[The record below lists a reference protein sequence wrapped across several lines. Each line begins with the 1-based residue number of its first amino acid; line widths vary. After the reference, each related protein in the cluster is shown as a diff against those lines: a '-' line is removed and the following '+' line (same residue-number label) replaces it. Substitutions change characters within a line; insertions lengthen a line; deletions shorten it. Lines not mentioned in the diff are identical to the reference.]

1 MMIGMERTIDTRRTM
16 LLFATMAAA
25 IIVACSV
32 VLGSA
37 AAANCG
43 PSWSTVPSAAELQD
57 PRAIA
62 ANAPDDIWTVGSKG
76 LDAQDSAP
84 KAGVEYWD
92 GTSCS
97 MVPTPNAGD
106 RENAF

>member
-1 MMIGMERTIDTRRTM
+1 MVMGMERNIGMRRTM

-25 IIVACSV
+25 TIAACSV

-62 ANAPDDIWTVGSKG
+62 ANAPDDIWAVGSKG
-76 LDAQDSAP
+76 LDVQDSAP
-84 KAGVEYWD
+84 KAGIEHWD
-92 GTSCS
+92 GTSWS
-97 MVPTPNAGD
+97 MVPT
-106 RENAF
+106 